1 MKEETLTGLFFFELQ
16 LVVFLYFIIETHLYS
31 MTTTITA
38 EEAFFFINNPTSAL
52 DLNDT
57 FTLKS
62 QYSQEILVT
71 VASGDWSIVS
81 ENARYAEFMVD
92 LPTDFEDKHVNGYYT
107 WALGPYSDI
116 VKIITSPGGDAG
128 KVEYISNNEERDA
141 EVFYRPNY

>member
-1 MKEETLTGLFFFELQ
+1 
-16 LVVFLYFIIETHLYS
+16 
-31 MTTTITA
+31 MTATITA

-92 LPTDFEDKHVNGYYT
+92 LPADFEDKHYNGFYT
-107 WALGPYSDI
+107 WTLGPYTDI
-116 VKIITSPGGDAG
+116 VKIITSPGGDSG